1 MSGSHL
7 DANLAVGL
15 DKSVVD
21 ALEQWQVDTGN
32 AIHYE
37 RWLTGGNTAAPV
49 AVVVITG
56 AGGPAKVILKACP
69 PERSTSREPRLH
81 SQALAE
87 SPPDFA
93 ERHLVQRPFETVESN
108 TKWRV
113 LFQAVAGD
121 SLRQVAPLSSIIRDS
136 RLADMARQI
145 TSRLLTGWNPAPG
158 VRKMTPYEVLRS
170 DLGTRADKKG
180 PLTRFNHAH
189 KLEAAPWIRFP
200 TRLAT
205 VVPNALFWI
214 EDSTLWPDDAAF
226 FGLLGRAHGDL
237 HPGNVLLT
245 VSPSPSPDGFRLI
258 DLSSYE
264 PSASLAKDLMY
275 LALAVVAEYLDDTPA
290 RREELLDVLLTDADG
305 VSSGLQSPRD
315 VVRSI
320 RHAAKKWQVGAAPGM
335 DDDWD
340 DQVQLALVGAALQG
354 VGRVKATEALRLWYF
369 ELACRALGQYLR
381 RQEAVEF
388 PPDPGTVPVCGPQLD
403 EEVRKGIDRLFGT
416 SGVFNDMRSVV
427 ALLSPGVS
435 STRLGELPWTA
446 VMSFDPD
453 IDTTGPLASA
463 RQQGN
468 RLHRLV
474 TNGQNP
480 EFRHGSTTWIVFG
493 DDAEAVGAR
502 GGMNHRSWRR
512 HNLPLIEESVSVLAR
527 FSSRPI
533 ALVVLGDPDK
543 RVGAIVQA
551 FDDRFGGRST
561 MVLVSATPSGIDDY
575 VDEHIAIEPGKL
587 LDNLPA
593 LEDRDTVPSTIP
605 GLDGP
610 VLLAAEDAQWF
621 REFAD
626 LLDSPSGTMAGST
639 ENTGRGFLQGR
650 PVTWFEL
657 SLGLDVRPG
666 IADDLEQAVRVDLAG
681 RDTRRI
687 ALMHFPGA
695 GGTTLGRRLAWDLHS
710 EFPTIYCTGT
720 HDDYGLAERV
730 SRLSQLSGL
739 SVLVVLEN
747 TTDAVTEGVYN
758 RLRGDSVPAV
768 VVVVGRRFE
777 KPREAGPRSFYL
789 GPAATRAELSSLVSR
804 YVEYAPQRADSLR
817 AIQPGLNTAVPFYLG
832 LVAFEKE
839 FHGLAE
845 HVRRSLARISDTDR
859 TVFVLI
865 AVAHRYAGV
874 SVASDL
880 FAEILQAK
888 DDQAVILEKHLSDA
902 VQNLLA
908 EEAPGYW
915 RTVHW
920 LIAEESLRQLLTP
933 SGAAA
938 EAWRLSLSSIA
949 SNIIAQASTVF
960 GEEPPDDIRDLLD
973 RLFINRENRELL
985 SGERQRSFSEFLEG
999 IPSNEGRLE
1008 VMRQL
1013 AEHFP
1018 GEAHY
1023 WAHYGRLLSYAGD
1036 SDGALQAAKR
1046 ALDINDADTV
1056 LFHIRGMIYTRRLR
1070 GLAQAKESD
1079 EGEILRL
1086 TELAL
1091 SDFDAAA
1098 KLDDKSEYPHVA
1110 TVSVAVTTI
1119 DVARHSAGRA
1129 SFSEFLALPG
1139 SSVYR
1144 ELVERAERAMDS
1156 VQEIRGADPMS
1167 ARAQAASVQLLQLY
1181 DDYTALLQGW
1191 RNLLDRPD
1199 VLKSPIR
1206 RRLARVYVRR
1216 AGDWKKLSRDD
1227 WRRVLALLEDNL
1239 RDDPSDEASLRDWLR
1254 AARSGAATLD
1264 RASELVSNWAMQRG
1278 SREAYLYDYI
1288 IEVLQVINGRRSQS
1302 REAQRKID
1310 RCRDFSLSFGNRK
1323 FSYEW
1328 LGKGDGL
1335 SQLVHYSEVPSTW
1348 NRDRG
1353 DEIPATLRVMPAK
1366 VSAIRSPQAG
1376 TLVLEHTDLK
1386 AFFVPARAGVL
1397 RGRHENARVD
1407 AALGFSYDGIR
1418 AWSVTL
1424 RS

>member
-1 MSGSHL
+1 MSGSTL

-15 DKSVVD
+15 EKSVVD
-21 ALEQWQVDTGN
+21 ALDQWQAETGN
-32 AIHYE
+32 VIQYE

-49 AVVVITG
+49 AVVVVTG
-56 AGGPAKVILKACP
+56 PGGPAKVVLKACP
-69 PERSTSREPRLH
+69 PERTTSREPRLH
-81 SQALAE
+81 TQALAD
-87 SPPDFA
+87 SPPEFA
-93 ERHLVQRPFETVESN
+93 ERHLVQQPFETVESN

-121 SLRQVAPLSSIIRDS
+121 SLRRVAPLSSIIRDS
-136 RLADMARQI
+136 RLADMTGHI
-145 TSRLLTGWNPAPG
+145 VSRLLKGWNPAPE
-158 VRKMTPYEVLRS
+158 VRKTTPYEVLRS
-170 DLGTRADKKG
+170 DLGTKADKKG
-180 PLTRFNHAH
+180 PLTRFNQAR

-200 TRLAT
+200 THLAT
-205 VVPNALFWI
+205 AVPNALSWI
-214 EDSTLWPDDAAF
+214 EDPALWPSDAPF
-226 FGLLGRAHGDL
+226 FGLFGRAHGDL
-237 HPGNVLLT
+237 HPGNLLLH
-245 VSPSPSPDGFRLI
+245 VSPNPSPEGFRLI

-264 PSASLAKDLMY
+264 ASASLAKDLLY
-275 LALAVVAEYLDDTPA
+275 LALAVVTEYLDDTPA
-290 RREELLDVLLTDADG
+290 RREELFDILLNDADG
-305 VSSGLQSPRD
+305 VSSDLKSPRD
-315 VVRSI
+315 AVRGI
-320 RHAAKKWQVGAAPGM
+320 RQAAKEWQIGAAPGM

-340 DQVQLALVGAALQG
+340 DQLQLALVGAALQG
-354 VGRVKATEALRLWYF
+354 VGRVKATETLRLWYF
-369 ELACRALGQYLR
+369 ELGCRALGQYLR
-381 RQEAVEF
+381 RQGTVEF

-403 EEVRKGIDRLFGT
+403 EEVHKGIDRLLGT
-416 SGVFNDMRSVV
+416 SGILNDKRSVI
-427 ALLSPGVS
+427 ALLAPGVS
-435 STRLGELPWTA
+435 SPRIGELPWTA

-474 TNGQNP
+474 TSEQNP
-480 EFRHGSTTWIVFG
+480 EFRHGSTTWLVFG
-493 DDAEAVGAR
+493 EYAEAMNTT
-502 GGMNHRSWRR
+502 GGTNHRLWRR
-512 HNLPLIEESVSVLAR
+512 HNRPLITESVSGLAR

-543 RVGAIVQA
+543 RVGDIVQA
-551 FDDRFGGRST
+551 FDDRFGDRST
-561 MVLVSATPSGIDDY
+561 TVLVSATPSDIDDY

-593 LEDRDTVPSTIP
+593 LEDRDVPPSTIP

-610 VLLAAEDAQWF
+610 VVLDAEDAQWF

-626 LLDSPSGTMAGST
+626 LLDSSSGTTAGNT
-639 ENTGRGFLQGR
+639 ENTGGGFLQGR

-666 IADDLEQAVRVDLAG
+666 IADDLEQAVRIDLSG

-687 ALMHFPGA
+687 ALMHYPGA

-739 SVLVVLEN
+739 PVLVVLEN

-804 YVEYAPQRADSLR
+804 YVGYAPQRAHDLQ
-817 AIQPGLNTAVPFYLG
+817 AIQPGLKTAVPFYLG
-832 LVAFEKE
+832 LVAFEKN
-839 FHGLAE
+839 FHGLVE
-845 HVRRSLARISDTDR
+845 HVRRSLAGVSDTER
-859 TVFVLI
+859 AVFVLI
-865 AVAHRYAGV
+865 AVAHRYAGI

-880 FAEILQAK
+880 FADILEAD
-888 DDQAVILEKHLSDA
+888 DDQAVILEQHLSHPA
-902 VQNLLA
+902 QSLLA
-908 EEAPGYW
+908 EETPGYW

-933 SGAAA
+933 PGAAA
-938 EAWRLSLSSIA
+938 EAWRLSLSSVA
-949 SNIIAQASTVF
+949 SNVIEQASSVF

-985 SGERQRSFSEFLEG
+985 GGERQRSFSEFLED
-999 IPSNEGRLE
+999 IPSQEGRLE

-1018 GEAHY
+1018 DEAHY

-1056 LFHIRGMIYTRRLR
+1056 LFHIRGMIYTRCLR
-1070 GLAQAKESD
+1070 DQAKKKD
-1079 EGEILRL
+1079 EAELLRL

-1110 TVSVAVTTI
+1110 TVSVAVTAI
-1119 DVARHSAGRA
+1119 DMARDRARSAT
-1129 SFSEFLALPG
+1129 FSEFLSRPG

-1144 ELVERAERAMDS
+1144 GLVERAERAMDS
-1156 VQEIRGADPMS
+1156 VQEIRGPDPMS
-1167 ARAQAASVQLLQLY
+1167 ARAQTVYVQLQQLY
-1181 DDYTALLQGW
+1181 DDYAALLQGW

-1216 AGDWKKLSRDD
+1216 AGDWKNLDRDD
-1227 WRRVLALLEDNL
+1227 RRRVLTLLEENL
-1239 RDDPSDEASLRDWLR
+1239 RDDPSDETSLRDWLR
-1254 AARSGAATLD
+1254 AARSGATTLD
-1264 RASELVSNWAMQRG
+1264 RASELVSNWAVQRV

-1288 IEVLQVINGRRSQS
+1288 IAVLQVINGRRSQS

-1310 RCRDFSLSFGNRK
+1310 RCRDLSLSFGNRK

-1348 NRDRG
+1348 NRERS

-1366 VSAIRSPQAG
+1366 VSTIRSPQAG
-1376 TLVLEHTDLK
+1376 SLRLDDTDLE

-1397 RGRHENARVD
+1397 RGRHENARVH
-1407 AALGFSYDGIR
+1407 AVLGFSYDGIR